1 MSKCP
6 PYVHGWIKMET
17 EKVTVRLPVHLVH
30 AIDTFIS
37 MGEFASR
44 SEAIRRALN
53 KFMGEMMQ
61 DLQEKTQMWMK
72 LQELQAFTE
81 EIEKLRKK

>member
-1 MSKCP
+1 M
-6 PYVHGWIKMET
+6 
-17 EKVTVRLPVHLVH
+17 TVRLPVHLVH
-30 AIDTFIS
+30 AIDTFIN

-53 KFMGEMMQ
+53 KFVKELMQ
-61 DLQEKTQMWMK
+61 DFQEKTEMWMK